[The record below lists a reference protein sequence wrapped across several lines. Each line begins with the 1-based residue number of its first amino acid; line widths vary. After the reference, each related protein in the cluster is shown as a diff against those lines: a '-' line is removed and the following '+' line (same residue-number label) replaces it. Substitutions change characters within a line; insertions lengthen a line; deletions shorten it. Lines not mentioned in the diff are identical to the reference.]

1 MLETCEPVACNGFE
15 DVDDS
20 NVCRN
25 HLAFAIRENSAQRQL
40 QKLPATFNRIYMN
53 NIPDTTGMLQRPL
66 KCFAASNIALA
77 LRCSKTT
84 MPR

>member
-1 MLETCEPVACNGFE
+1 MLEICEPVACNGFE

-25 HLAFAIRENSAQRQL
+25 HLAFAISENSAQRQL

-53 NIPDTTGMLQRPL
+53 NIPDTTGLSP
-66 KCFAASNIALA
+66 KVFAFIAANAAAFASKA
-77 LRCSKTT
+77 R
-84 MPR
+84 